1 MNIKTYSKPPPFC
14 IVGKPKRHHWSP
26 RVAIAERH
34 RHQHAGWAM
43 EEGRGPMWG
52 PSANGPGGT
61 SRERRNNGWEPKCW
75 ATQKQQLWDKEE
87 HTGGQWCWLKGG
99 ETLWLC
105 EFLVGYP
112 ENIEFVNMD
121 MMLRKVCHATFISQH
136 EIWWILVN
144 PLSKSMLLLT
154 ARLRRS
160 CLLTSIGFATDHCF
174 GSFWDPSNWTLWTQ
188 NQPTDHWP
196 PSICPSTRHCIQKA
210 ATLWNIVKDEQTH
223 FQFGVTKWIFWPWE
237 GLLGVKCLS
246 HKLKL

>member
-1 MNIKTYSKPPPFC
+1 M
-14 IVGKPKRHHWSP
+14 
-26 RVAIAERH
+26 A
-34 RHQHAGWAM
+34 
-43 EEGRGPMWG
+43 EGRGPMWG
-52 PSANGPGGT
+52 PSANGPSGT
-61 SRERRNNGWEPKCW
+61 SSGTTVESPNAEQQK
-75 ATQKQQLWDKEE
+75 KQQLWDKEE
-87 HTGGQWCWLKGG
+87 HTGGQWCWLKNA

-112 ENIEFVNMD
+112 GNIEFVDMD

-136 EIWWILVN
+136 EIWWTLVN

-160 CLLTSIGFATDHCF
+160 CLLTSIGFAMDHCF

-188 NQPTDHWP
+188 NQPTDHHR
-196 PSICPSTRHCIQKA
+196 SAHLLGIAFKRLQHCEI
-210 ATLWNIVKDEQTH
+210 LWKNEQTH
-223 FQFGVTKWIFWPWE
+223 FQFGVTKWIFWPCE